1 MKNNPKKAAVI
12 GCGFVGAATAF
23 TLMQSKLFSELVLLD
38 ANHDKAV
45 GEAEDIGHGIPFA
58 GEMDI
63 YAGDYDDM
71 FDWAEE
77 DVKPLFNRTEL
88 LIKKMKS
95 LLSLVE

>member
-1 MKNNPKKAAVI
+1 MFEEIENKW
-12 GCGFVGAATAF
+12 T
-23 TLMQSKLFSELVLLD
+23 
-38 ANHDKAV
+38 
-45 GEAEDIGHGIPFA
+45 EDS
-58 GEMDI
+58 
-63 YAGDYDDM
+63 GDYDDM